1 MKKVLLSVLA
11 VGMLTACSQDETVD
25 MQAPSQI
32 AFAGAFVDNVTRAA
46 VDPSITTASIKSFDV
61 WGYVTNSTGTV
72 FNDVTVT
79 KSGNAWTYETPQYW
93 TPNKDY
99 RFFAFTDNDAT
110 VTKAGLNDPYTN
122 GLGKITFKNVDGSE
136 DLLYASA
143 TAHTEESLEGVAPVN
158 FVFDHLLSKVKFTFK
173 NGFATKYSTIEVTNV
188 RMAVPAQGSIT
199 LNEQPAEDNKV
210 VYTWSEQ
217 SGNLELK
224 FGHVTGNK
232 TVAEE
237 TTIGIA
243 EGAAFESDK
252 ERLTIPAP
260 ATQSYEVTFDIKLF
274 QDQVLAHTATQ
285 TATIANVELKAGYA
299 YNFVASI
306 DASNLDGGL
315 EPIKFTA
322 EVEKWVEPNEVGF
335 IGVGGEIK
343 NNMTLGTDVTATS
356 TISLANGVTFDG
368 NGYTLSMKE
377 ADKSFYNAQTLRLI
391 QTNGAATIKNLTID
405 GNNTKYPYDGDKDGD
420 IDNYGIRGIYLT
432 GEGAVNI
439 ENVTINNVT
448 YTINSDGTARTLNV
462 KKSSFTGWTSF
473 SGATTSTFE
482 EVNFSGNFKPHA
494 NTTLSKCDFATGSYL
509 DFCEL
514 AADKKVYLLEC
525 TYNGQPINADNIVTL
540 FGENLEGEPVDKYT
554 PRLGQAGWDTVKD
567 RVLFAK

>member
-46 VDPSITTASIKSFDV
+46 VDPSITTGTIDNFSV
-61 WGYVTNSTGTV
+61 WGYVKNNAGTLGEV
-72 FNDVTVT
+72 F
-79 KSGNAWTYETPQYW
+79 
-93 TPNKDY
+93 
-99 RFFAFTDNDAT
+99 DAVE
-110 VTKAGLNDPYTN
+110 VTKAGEAWTYSPLQYWVANNQYNFFALATN
-122 GLGKITFKNVDGSE
+122 TETKYIAKEALDENKLAATGIGEISFTNEDGSE
-136 DLLYASA
+136 DLLYATASA
-143 TAHTEESLEGVAPVN
+143 TTGPSITTAPAPVK

-173 NGFATKYSTIEVTNV
+173 NGFATGYSTIKVTDIT
-188 RMAVPAQGSIT
+188 MKVPSVGTINLNKQG
-199 LNEQPAEDNKV
+199 E
-210 VYTWSEQ
+210 YTWNVETE
-217 SGNLELK
+217 GADPLTLEFDDIEK
-224 FGHVTGNK
+224 GV
-232 TVAEE
+232 E
-237 TTIGIA
+237 IA
-243 EGAAFESDK
+243 EGAKGESDK
-252 ERLTIPAP
+252 ERLTIPAA
-260 ATQSYEVTFDIKLF
+260 ATQEYTVTF
-274 QDQVLAHTATQ
+274 
-285 TATIANVELKAGYA
+285 NVELLQDGATVLPATEHEVIISNYELKPGFA

-322 EVEKWVEPNEVGF
+322 EVEKWVEPNDVGF

-356 TISLANGVTFDG
+356 TISLAKGVTFDG

-405 GNNTKYPYDGDKDGD
+405 GNNTKYAYDGDNDGD

-482 EVNFSGNFKPHA
+482 EVNFSGNFKPYA

-567 RVLFAK
+567 RVLFTKE

>member
-32 AFAGAFVDNVTRAA
+32 AFTGAFVNNVTRAA
-46 VDPSITTASIKSFDV
+46 DPSTTTGNIKTFDV

-93 TPNKDY
+93 TPNRDY
-99 RFFAFTDNDAT
+99 RFFALTPDVN

-122 GLGKITFKNVDGSE
+122 GLGKITFKNQNGTQ

-210 VYTWSEQ
+210 VYNWLEQ
-217 SGNLELK
+217 TGNLELN
-224 FGHVTGNK
+224 FGNITGNK
-232 TVAEE
+232 TVGAGDDQTE
-237 TTIGIA
+237 IGIA
-243 EGAAFESDK
+243 EGVAIESDK
-252 ERLTIPAP
+252 ELLTIPAP
-260 ATQSYEVTFDIKLF
+260 ATKSYLVTFDIKLY
-274 QDQVLAHTATQ
+274 QDQVLAHEATQ

-322 EVEKWVEPNEVGF
+322 VVEDWVQPNEVGF

-356 TISLANGVTFDG
+356 MVTLADGVTFDG
-368 NGYTLSMKE
+368 NGYTMSIKE
-377 ADKSFYNAQTLRLI
+377 GDKTFYEEQTLRLI
-391 QTNGAATIKNLTID
+391 KTTGDATIKNLTID
-405 GNNTKYPYDGDKDGD
+405 GNNTSFLYDGKPNEEGLE
-420 IDNYGIRGIYLT
+420 NYGIRGIFMT
-432 GEGAVNI
+432 GEGTTTLSGI
-439 ENVTINNVT
+439 TFKNVT
-448 YTINSDGTARTLNV
+448 YTLNDDAATKTLNV
-462 KKSSFTGWTSF
+462 EDCILEGWTSF
-473 SGATTSTFE
+473 NPGTTATFTDCSFMPGPNSNGFRPIGNTVVTNCAFADGFKIYLNKMTTAGNTIKFE
-482 EVNFSGNFKPHA
+482 G
-494 NTTLSKCDFATGSYL
+494 
-509 DFCEL
+509 
-514 AADKKVYLLEC
+514 C
-525 TYNGQPINADNIVTL
+525 TYNGTAITAENIGTIITDA
-540 FGENLEGEPVDKYT
+540 GEGVIV
-554 PRLGQAGWDTVKD
+554 W
-567 RVLFAK
+567 

>member
-32 AFAGAFVDNVTRAA
+32 AFTGAFVNNVTRAA
-46 VDPSITTASIKSFDV
+46 DPSTTTDNIKTFDV

-99 RFFAFTDNDAT
+99 RFFALTPDVN

-122 GLGKITFKNVDGSE
+122 GLGKITFKNLDGSQ

-217 SGNLELK
+217 SGNLKLN
-224 FGHVTGNK
+224 FGNITGNK

-322 EVEKWVEPNEVGF
+322 VVEDWVQPNEVGF

-356 TISLANGVTFDG
+356 MVTLADGVTFDG
-368 NGYTLSMKE
+368 NGYTMSIKE
-377 ADKSFYNAQTLRLI
+377 GDKTFYEEQTLRLI
-391 QTNGAATIKNLTID
+391 KTTGDATIKNLTIE
-405 GNNTKYPYDGDKDGD
+405 GNNTKYAYDGDSKKEG
-420 IDNYGIRGIYLT
+420 IENYGIRGIFMT
-432 GEGAVNI
+432 GDGDVTI
-439 ENVTINNVT
+439 DNVTIQNVT
-448 YTINSDGTARTLNV
+448 YTINTGSGKQNV
-462 KKSSFTGWTSF
+462 TVTNSNLEGWTSY
-473 SGATTSTFE
+473 GASTSVTFE
-482 EVNFSGNFKPHA
+482 EVNF
-494 NTTLSKCDFATGSYL
+494 TTNPDAASYL
-509 DFCEL
+509 RPQGVTIMKNCTFD
-514 AADKKVYLLEC
+514 ADYRFSLDLLQKEMKLIDC
-525 TYNGQPINADNIVTL
+525 TWNGQPITAENIQDMIDTAYYSGKPADT
-540 FGENLEGEPVDKYT
+540 NLDKVSFT
-554 PRLGQAGWDTVKD
+554 E
-567 RVLFAK
+567 